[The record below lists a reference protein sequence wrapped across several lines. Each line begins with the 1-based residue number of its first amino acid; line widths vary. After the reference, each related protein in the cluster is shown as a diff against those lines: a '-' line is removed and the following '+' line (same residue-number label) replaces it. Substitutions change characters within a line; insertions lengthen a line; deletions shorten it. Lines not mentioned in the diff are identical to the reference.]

1 LINSNSASASEIVAG
16 AIQDND
22 RGSIIGRR
30 SFGKGLVQEDVRLRD
45 GSDLRLTIARYY
57 TPTGRCIQKSYDK
70 GYEEYMADQI
80 DRYDNGELYRPDSS
94 LFVDSLKYKTPKG
107 KIVYGGGG
115 IMPDVFVP
123 FDSSGTS
130 LYYTDL
136 RFSQSFNG
144 FAFDYVSDKRTKWK
158 TAVEFE
164 RTFNVTDDLIQR
176 FAVFAQKEMKIQIV
190 KSELNH
196 SKKLIAK
203 TLKAEIARQLWLE
216 DAYYKIVNQE
226 DNEFQKAIST
236 LLK

>member
-1 LINSNSASASEIVAG
+1 
-16 AIQDND
+16 
-22 RGSIIGRR
+22 
-30 SFGKGLVQEDVRLRD
+30 
-45 GSDLRLTIARYY
+45 
-57 TPTGRCIQKSYDK
+57 
-70 GYEEYMADQI
+70 
-80 DRYDNGELYRPDSS
+80 
-94 LFVDSLKYKTPKG
+94 
-107 KIVYGGGG
+107 
-115 IMPDVFVP
+115 VP